1 MKTGGQAEEKD
12 ALQTFARGRVTTCAE
27 TIPSASKFTWQ
38 KALVIV
44 NEM

>member
-1 MKTGGQAEEKD
+1 M
-12 ALQTFARGRVTTCAE
+12 QTFAKGKVAACAE

-38 KALVIV
+38 KALVFV